1 MKVRPTDP
9 ETIMKSYSTE
19 AIRPAMPRF
28 HLRQSNG
35 LYRPITFVF
44 VTERMG
50 REIMQERQLILDAMP
65 PSDRKKQEALFRRYD
80 PEVSVQAFQG
90 TLRLFGI
97 VKDS

>member
-35 LYRPITFVF
+35 LYWPITFVF

>member
-1 MKVRPTDP
+1 
-9 ETIMKSYSTE
+9 MKSYSTE

-35 LYRPITFVF
+35 LYWPITFVF

>member
-35 LYRPITFVF
+35 LYWPITFVF

-65 PSDRKKQEALFRRYD
+65 PSERKKQEALFRRYD
-80 PEVSVQAFQG
+80 PDVSVRAFQG

-97 VKDS
+97 IKES

>member
-35 LYRPITFVF
+35 LYWPITFVF
-44 VTERMG
+44 VTERIG

-97 VKDS
+97 MKDS

>member
-1 MKVRPTDP
+1 MTVRPTDP
-9 ETIMKSYSTE
+9 ETVMKSHSTE
-19 AIRPAMPRF
+19 AILPAMPRF

-35 LYRPITFVF
+35 LYWPITFVF

-50 REIMQERQLILDAMP
+50 QEIMQERQLILDAMP

-80 PEVSVQAFQG
+80 PDVSVRAFQG

-97 VKDS
+97 MKES

>member
-35 LYRPITFVF
+35 LYWPITFVF

-50 REIMQERQLILDAMP
+50 REIMQERSGFFGRSVFFTRWEDP
-65 PSDRKKQEALFRRYD
+65 KKKSCSDYNAQ
-80 PEVSVQAFQG
+80 VFQ
-90 TLRLFGI
+90 
-97 VKDS
+97 

>member
-1 MKVRPTDP
+1 
-9 ETIMKSYSTE
+9 
-19 AIRPAMPRF
+19 
-28 HLRQSNG
+28 
-35 LYRPITFVF
+35 
-44 VTERMG
+44 
-50 REIMQERQLILDAMP
+50 MQERQLILDAMP

>member
-35 LYRPITFVF
+35 LYWPITFVF

-50 REIMQERQLILDAMP
+50 REIMQERQIILDAMP